1 MSNPS
6 NILLIGGSGFLS
18 GTVARLAVAQGHK
31 VWAITRGQRPM
42 PKGVTPITADRRDTT
57 AFSQAIESAGIEWD
71 LVIDGIAYDP
81 EHAQQD
87 ISVFRNKTPH
97 LIFVSTDFVF
107 NPAHRTFPQTEETDH
122 YLPDGY
128 GGKKRLCELE
138 FLNDDTQDMN
148 WTVVRPCHIYGPGSK
163 LGCLPKHGRDDHILD
178 RIRSGESLQLVGA
191 GHFLQQPILARD
203 LADLMLS
210 MCGNT
215 NTHNQIYCAAG
226 PDIIESSQYYNI
238 IADILGVNHP
248 LIQEIPVTDFLTE
261 HPGQLTFCCHRIY
274 SLDKLKESGAK
285 APSTPITQG
294 LKEHVESLLQ

>member
-1 MSNPS
+1 MS

-18 GTVARLAVAQGHK
+18 GTVARRAIAQGHNI
-31 VWAITRGQRPM
+31 WAVTRGQRPM
-42 PKGVTPITADRRDTT
+42 PEGITPITADRRDTT
-57 AFSQAIESAGIEWD
+57 AFSQAIESTGLEWD

-87 ISVFRNKTPH
+87 ISVFCNKTPH
-97 LIFVSTDFVF
+97 LIFVSSDFVF
-107 NPAHRTFPQTEETDH
+107 APAHRTFPQTEETDH
-122 YLPDGY
+122 YLQDGY
-128 GGKKRLCELE
+128 GDKKRLCELE
-138 FLNDDTQDMN
+138 FLNGDTQDMN

-163 LGCLPKHGRDDHILD
+163 LGCLPKHGRDDNILD
-178 RIRSGESLQLVGA
+178 RIRSGEPLHLVGG

-210 MCGNT
+210 MCGNK
-215 NTHNQIYCAAG
+215 NTYGEIYCTAG

-248 LIQEIPVTDFLTE
+248 PIEEIPVTEFLTE
-261 HPGQLTFCCHRIY
+261 YPGQASFCCHRIY
-274 SLDKLKESGAK
+274 SLDKLSATGAK